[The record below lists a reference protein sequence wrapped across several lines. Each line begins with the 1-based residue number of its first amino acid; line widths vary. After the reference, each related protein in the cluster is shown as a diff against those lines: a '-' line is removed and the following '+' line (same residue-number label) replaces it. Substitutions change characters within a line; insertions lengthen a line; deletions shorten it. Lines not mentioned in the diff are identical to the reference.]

1 MSIVSRIAATATL
14 LAVSGLFVA
23 DRADGQSRRAL
34 QVFSTEPLTIESAS
48 GERQFTVEVARS
60 PGQHAQGLMFRR
72 RLAADAGMLFVYR
85 RVEPVAMWMQNT
97 FIPLDMLFIGADRR
111 IAHIV
116 ERTVPLSTETIESI
130 KPASSVLELN
140 AGTVSRLGIKPGD
153 VVVSPALGRK

>member
-1 MSIVSRIAATATL
+1 MSIVSRVAAAAIVL
-14 LAVSGLFVA
+14 VVAGLYVA

-34 QVFSTEPLTIESAS
+34 QRFTTAPLTIETAT
-48 GERQFTVEVARS
+48 GKRQFDVEVARS

-116 ERTVPLSTETIESI
+116 ERTVPLSTETIESV

-153 VVVSPALGRK
+153 VVASPAFGK

>member
-1 MSIVSRIAATATL
+1 MSIVTRIAAVAIVFGV
-14 LAVSGLFVA
+14 AGICVA
-23 DRADGQSRRAL
+23 DRADGQSRRAF
-34 QVFSTEPLTIESAS
+34 QQFTTAPLTIETAKGS
-48 GERQFTVEVARS
+48 RKFTVEVARS
-60 PGQHAQGLMFRR
+60 SGQHAQGLMFRR
-72 RLAADAGMLFVYR
+72 RMVADAGMLFVYR

-116 ERTVPLSTETIESI
+116 ERTIPLSTETIEST

-153 VVVSPALGRK
+153 VVSSPAFGR

>member
-1 MSIVSRIAATATL
+1 MPQTVRFSVTLAAI
-14 LAVSGLFVA
+14 LAVIFFA
-23 DRADGQSRRAL
+23 DSSESQSRR
-34 QVFSTEPLTIESAS
+34 PLVQFATAPLAIETAA
-48 GERQFTVEVARS
+48 GTKFFMVEVART
-60 PGQHAQGLMFRR
+60 PGQHSQGLMFRR

-85 RVEPVAMWMQNT
+85 RVEPIAMWMQNT

>member
-1 MSIVSRIAATATL
+1 MSIVSRIAAAAIVL
-14 LAVSGLFVA
+14 VVAGLYVA
-23 DRADGQSRRAL
+23 NRADGQSRRAL
-34 QVFSTEPLTIESAS
+34 PTAPLTIETAA
-48 GERQFTVEVARS
+48 GKRQFDVEVARS

-111 IAHIV
+111 IGHIV
-116 ERTVPLSTETIESI
+116 ERTVPLSTETIESV

-153 VVVSPALGRK
+153 VVASPAFGK